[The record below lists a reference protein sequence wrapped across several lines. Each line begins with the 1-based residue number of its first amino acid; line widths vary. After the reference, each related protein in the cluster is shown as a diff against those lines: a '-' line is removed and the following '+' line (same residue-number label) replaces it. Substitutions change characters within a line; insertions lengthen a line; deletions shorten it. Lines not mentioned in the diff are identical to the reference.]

1 MPSSSSGAVAIVPA
15 AGVGRRLGENKTMA
29 RLLDKPL
36 LLWTLEAL
44 AASPHIDVIYPVLKE
59 EDMPEGEALV
69 GEAAKVGGIVKG
81 GPERQDSVRNA
92 LDMLKGEIDEQRVV
106 LVHDGARPL
115 VTADIIQ
122 RCILGLM
129 GAHGSIAAVPPKDT
143 VKETDGRDEVAGT
156 LNRDCLRLVQTPQ
169 AFMFKTLLAAYEAAE
184 REGYSATDDSAL
196 VEWAGGQVKVVMG
209 SYENIKITTPEDIP
223 LAEHIL
229 KRRGM

>member
-1 MPSSSSGAVAIVPA
+1 MPSSNSGAVAIVPA

-44 AASPHIDVIYPVLKE
+44 AASPLIDVIYPVLKE
-59 EDMPEGEALV
+59 EDMPEGQELAK
-69 GEAAKVGGIVKG
+69 GAAKVGGIFKG
-81 GPERQDSVRNA
+81 GPERQDSVRGA
-92 LDMLKGEIDEQRVV
+92 LYSLKGEIDEERVV

-115 VTADIIQ
+115 VTSDIIQ

-129 GAHGSIAAVPPKDT
+129 GAHGAIAAVPPKDT
-143 VKETDGRDEVAGT
+143 VKETDGKDEVAAT
-156 LNRDCLRLVQTPQ
+156 LNREHLRLVQTPQ
-169 AFMFKTLLAAYEAAE
+169 AFVFKTLLAAYEAAE
-184 REGYSATDDSAL
+184 REGYSATDDAAL

-223 LAEHIL
+223 MAEHLL